1 MGNNDDRPFGDLSG
15 SGGEPPPGPDE
26 LRAIVARSGRHHR
39 RAAAMGMAA
48 TLIVGA
54 AAGYLI
60 SGRSTGAS
68 TTVAVTGSPAT
79 TSGVVRGPVTG
90 GAASIGPFGSSGYTR
105 LFTRTAGAVTIRG
118 FLTNSARPAVVR
130 AAGCQLGPPPF
141 RAELSTAKMVGD
153 AQGFGTADR
162 TNPISAVT
170 TAVEGI
176 PEGDPTATVVAAT
189 GAGVA
194 KVRVEFTGGATD
206 EMAPAQGWVALA
218 AGVSGPPT
226 SGTAPVGTLT
236 ALNASGRVLST
247 ESATMESG
255 GVQFTGTCRLPCPA
269 LTTTPPG
276 ASSPAPSSTTAS
288 TAGVGAAGPPT
299 TATASAAPNGAPSTP
314 KNKLLEPPPII
325 ACAEPPATVPPPG
338 APLPMPMTTPPFVV
352 PSPAVPGPAVPA
364 PTAPGN

>member
-1 MGNNDDRPFGDLSG
+1 MGNNDDRPFGDHSG
-15 SGGEPPPGPDE
+15 SRREPPPGPDE

-48 TLIVGA
+48 TLIVGG
-54 AAGYLI
+54 AAGYLV

-68 TTVAVTGSPAT
+68 TTVAMTGSPAT

-90 GAASIGPFGSSGYTR
+90 GAASIGPFGSSGYTS
-105 LFTRTAGAVTIRG
+105 LFTRTVGAVTIRG
-118 FLTNSARPAVVR
+118 FLTNSARPTVIR

-141 RAELSTAKMVGD
+141 RAELSTSRMVGD
-153 AQGFGTADR
+153 AQGFAADR
-162 TNPISAVT
+162 TKPISAVT
-170 TAVEGI
+170 TALIGI
-176 PEGDPTATVVAAT
+176 AEGDPTATVLAAA
-189 GAGVA
+189 GPGVA

-226 SGTAPVGTLT
+226 SGSAPVGTLT

-276 ASSPAPSSTTAS
+276 VSSTAPSSTTAS
-288 TAGVGAAGPPT
+288 TAGVGAPG
-299 TATASAAPNGAPSTP
+299 
-314 KNKLLEPPPII
+314 PII
-325 ACAEPPATVPPPG
+325 ACAEPPATVPASGGPV
-338 APLPMPMTTPPFVV
+338 PMPMTTPPFGV
-352 PSPAVPGPAVPA
+352 PSPAVPA
-364 PTAPGN
+364 PTVPGK